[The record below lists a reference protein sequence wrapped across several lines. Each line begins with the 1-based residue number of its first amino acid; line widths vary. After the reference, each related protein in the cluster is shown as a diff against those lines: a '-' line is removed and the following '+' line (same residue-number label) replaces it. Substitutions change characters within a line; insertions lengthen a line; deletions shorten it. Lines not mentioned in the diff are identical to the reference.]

1 MQIYSVCKQNKH
13 QGVCNMEIKTY
24 SILQMLFLLQ
34 FSPNEAKE
42 ESDYPS
48 SNIVDIF
55 EYFDDQI
62 GFGRNATG
70 E

>member
-1 MQIYSVCKQNKH
+1 
-13 QGVCNMEIKTY
+13 
-24 SILQMLFLLQ
+24 MLFILQ
-34 FSPNEAKE
+34 FSPNEAIE

-70 E
+70 K